1 MPGARLGRI
10 GALPQREG
18 MQREE
23 GRSMRINRTF
33 LYAGVFLV
41 AVGAIVAIA
50 NANLVGTP
58 WLADAVRLWPLA
70 VIAIGVA
77 LVVRRTR
84 FSFAGGMLA
93 AALPGVVLGSA
104 FAIVP
109 RIAGSC
115 GAQVEPAITSVDQ
128 GAFVGPANIRVEPG
142 CGTFNL
148 NTAPGNGWQL
158 RSGNSAARTP
168 TIDAFGGELLAI
180 ETTTRGGWRSLEG
193 SRDRWELTI
202 PAGDVETLTLDLN
215 ASRSHIDLTGAQVTN
230 LDLDANA
237 SDVVLDLGRAS
248 VVDFSAQ
255 VNTGVLSI
263 RLPAGSDLF
272 GSVHV
277 NAGEIQICA
286 PPEAGLLVQT
296 SGSAYDV
303 VAEGR
308 RLGRGDY
315 QSTAY
320 ATAAFHIDIS
330 LVANFASVVINPIG
344 GCR

>member
-1 MPGARLGRI
+1 
-10 GALPQREG
+10 
-18 MQREE
+18 
-23 GRSMRINRTF
+23 MRINRTL

-41 AVGAIVAIA
+41 AIGAIVVVA
-50 NANLVGTP
+50 NQNVVDTP
-58 WLADAVRLWPLA
+58 TLTGAVRLWPLA
-70 VIAIGVA
+70 VIAIGAA

-93 AALPGVVLGSA
+93 AAVPGIVLGSA

-109 RIAGSC
+109 RVAGTC
-115 GAQVEPAITSVDQ
+115 GEQVEPAITTTDE
-128 GAFVGPANIRVEPG
+128 GTFVGSANVVVETG
-142 CGTFNL
+142 CGTFNVR
-148 NTAPGNGWQL
+148 TAPGNGWQL
-158 RSGNSAARTP
+158 LSGNSAGRTP
-168 TIDAFGGELLAI
+168 TIDAFGGEMLVI
-180 ETTTRGGWRSLEG
+180 ESTSARGWRALEA

-202 PAGDVETLTLDLN
+202 PSGDVDALSLDLN
-215 ASRSHIDLTGAQVTN
+215 ASRSHIDLAGARIST

-248 VVDFSAQ
+248 VVDLSAQ
-255 VNTGVLSI
+255 VNTGVMSI
-263 RLPAGSDLF
+263 RLPSGSDLF

-286 PPEAGLLVQT
+286 PPDAGLRVST
-296 SGSAYDV
+296 RGSAYDV

-308 RLGRGDY
+308 RLGRGDFE
-315 QSTAY
+315 STSY
-320 ATAAFHIDIS
+320 STAAFHVDID